1 MQHPTIT
8 AVIVLAMLACNPQQ
22 EAVSPDLEWE
32 ECENREMGYTVA
44 YPAGWHT
51 NEPGE
56 MGPCRLF
63 HPEPFTVPHRAAIPL
78 DIAVLV
84 LVEEVPVEDTLEV
97 PIGKQLLDEEET
109 TVAGRTAWQ
118 FLLHST
124 GEGFLPE
131 DVTAYR
137 YHIGADGSTIIVAAH
152 SEGDVD
158 FEYKREVLDRMMERL
173 RIHP

>member
-8 AVIVLAMLACNPQQ
+8 AVIALAMLACNPQQ
-22 EAVSPDLEWE
+22 EAVSPHLEWE
-32 ECENREMGYTVA
+32 ECENRELGYTVA

-63 HPEPFTVPHRAAIPL
+63 HPEPFEVPYRAAIPL
-78 DIAVLV
+78 DIAVMI
-84 LVEEVPVEDTLEV
+84 LVEEVRLEETLET
-97 PIGKQLLDEEET
+97 PIGKRALEEERT
-109 TVAGRTAWQ
+109 SVAGREAWR

-131 DVTAYR
+131 DVAAYR
-137 YHIGADGSTIIVAAH
+137 YHIEADGSTLIAATH
-152 SEGDVD
+152 GEGDLD
-158 FEYKREVLDRMMERL
+158 FERNRAVLDEMMERL

>member
-8 AVIVLAMLACNPQQ
+8 AVIALAMLACNPRQ

-32 ECENREMGYTVA
+32 ECENRELGYTVA

-51 NEPGE
+51 NEPGK

-84 LVEEVPVEDTLEV
+84 LVEEVPVEETLEV
-97 PIGKQLLDEEET
+97 PIGKRLLDEKET
-109 TVAGRTAWQ
+109 TVAGRTAWR

-124 GEGFLPE
+124 GKASSRRTSLHTATTSAPTAPRSSLPR
-131 DVTAYR
+131 TAR
-137 YHIGADGSTIIVAAH
+137 VMSISSTSARCWTA
-152 SEGDVD
+152 
-158 FEYKREVLDRMMERL
+158 
-173 RIHP
+173 